1 MLPRMNRR
9 ALILILCFIAM
20 AGVGV
25 LAASLHDV
33 RFEPG
38 RSFAPSSGPKAP
50 ISLPPLVMPSE
61 TPLWK
66 VLLLWLVF
74 VINLALFFFLL
85 PPEARKRILRQVI
98 SFALGML
105 ALLMALRYRVIHLPD
120 IAGGPTEA
128 AGSGLSQLAADSAL
142 RSFQR
147 PQMPPWMTYLISLA
161 ALWVLLI
168 VAWLY
173 YRRWRRRRSTSATSL
188 ASLADIARSSLDD
201 LAAGGQWGDVIIETY
216 ARMSDAVRTRRGLQR
231 EAATT
236 AREFAG
242 RLTQAGLPSDSVAA
256 LTRLFETVRYGERTS
271 SERERREAVACLES
285 ILRACGANA

>member
-9 ALILILCFIAM
+9 SLILILCFVVI
-20 AGVGV
+20 AGVAI

-33 RFEPG
+33 RFEAG
-38 RSFAPSSGPKAP
+38 RSFAAPSGPQSP
-50 ISLPPLVMPSE
+50 ISLPPLEMPSD

-66 VLLLWLVF
+66 VILLWLVF

-105 ALLMALRYRVIHLPD
+105 ALLIALRYRVIHLPE
-120 IAGGPTEA
+120 IVASPTEA
-128 AGSGLSQLAADSAL
+128 AGSGLSPLAVDSPL
-142 RSFQR
+142 ESFQR
-147 PQMPPWMTYLISLA
+147 PLMTPWMTYLISLA
-161 ALWVLLI
+161 ALWLLFT

-173 YRRWRRRRSTSATSL
+173 YRWWRRRRSTGHASL
-188 ASLADIARSSLDD
+188 ASLADISRSSLDQ
-201 LAAGGQWGDVIIETY
+201 LAEGGRWRDVVIETY

-231 EAATT
+231 GAATT

-242 RLTQAGLPSDSVAA
+242 RLTRAGLPSDSVAG
-256 LTRLFETVRYGERTS
+256 LTRLFETVRYGERSS
-271 SERERREAVACLES
+271 SEQDKREAVACLES

>member
-1 MLPRMNRR
+1 MLARMNRR
-9 ALILILCFIAM
+9 SLILILCFIVS
-20 AGVGV
+20 AGIVV

-38 RSFAPSSGPKAP
+38 RSFAAPSGAQSP
-50 ISLPPLVMPSE
+50 ISLPRLEMPSD

-66 VLLLWLVF
+66 LLLLWLVF

-105 ALLMALRYRVIHLPD
+105 ALLLALRYRVIHLPE
-120 IAGGPTEA
+120 IAASPTEA

-142 RSFQR
+142 PSFQR
-147 PQMPPWMTYLISLA
+147 PQMTPWMTYVISLA
-161 ALWVLLI
+161 ALWVLFI
-168 VAWLY
+168 VGWLY
-173 YRRWRRRRSTSATSL
+173 YHWWRRRRSTGNASL
-188 ASLADIARSSLDD
+188 ASLADIARSSLDN
-201 LAAGGQWGDVIIETY
+201 LAAGGQWGDVVIETY

-242 RLTQAGLPSDSVAA
+242 RLTKAGLPSDSVAG

-271 SERERREAVACLES
+271 SEGDRREAVACLES